1 MKVINFL
8 VCLLV
13 LALASFFATAFDPSP
28 LQDFCVAT
36 DGSDSS
42 VFVNGQFCKNPDN
55 VTADDFFYSGLNV
68 RANTSNQLGVNVTIL
83 TADVIPGLN
92 TNGITLARIDY
103 AANGGLNPP
112 HTHPRAA
119 EILMV
124 LEGTVYAGFVTSNP
138 DHRLFSKI
146 LKPGDVFVFPFGMI
160 HFQLNLGKTP
170 ALAFAALTSQNP
182 GVMTLANGI
191 FGADPSINLEVVAK
205 AFHLDKSLVS
215 KLQVQEW
222 ANPS

>member
-1 MKVINFL
+1 MTLPII
-8 VCLLV
+8 
-13 LALASFFATAFDPSP
+13 
-28 LQDFCVAT
+28 
-36 DGSDSS
+36 SDSWRS
-42 VFVNGQFCKNPDN
+42 GEIKVKAHERLYNSEEVQEREAKVGPSRVEDFCKNPDN

-92 TNGITLARIDY
+92 TNGITLARIDF

-146 LKPGDVFVFPFGMI
+146 LKPGNVFVFPFGMI

-205 AFHLDKSLVS
+205 AFHLDKNLVS
-215 KLQVQEW
+215 KLQGQEW